1 LEVETVEAATM
12 VVVVVVVV
20 VVVAMDH
27 QAAKF
32 ILEIC
37 PVVSVNEKFKTLL
50 ASMVPLEKSN

>member
-12 VVVVVVVV
+12 VVV

-50 ASMVPLEKSN
+50 ASMVPLEKSS